1 MVGSD
6 EEIIL
11 FYTDGELIDYTRLS
25 VYGTIVDINE
35 VNGLGSLVESFWW
48 CKLLQ
53 AWGFIY

>member
-35 VNGLGSLVESFWW
+35 VNGLGSLVESF
-48 CKLLQ
+48 
-53 AWGFIY
+53 